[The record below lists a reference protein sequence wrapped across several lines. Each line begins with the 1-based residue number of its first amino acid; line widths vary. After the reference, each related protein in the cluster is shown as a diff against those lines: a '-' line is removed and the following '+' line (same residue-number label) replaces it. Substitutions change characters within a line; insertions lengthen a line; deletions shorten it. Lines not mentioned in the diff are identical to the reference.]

1 MSDSVFTKIIRAKFL
16 ATRSTRMIKPSLY
29 GYSSSPT
36 EYVLVV
42 SKQQVE
48 YIWDLSDEDYSSL
61 MNAVHR
67 IGNRVRE
74 ILKPTYVGIS
84 VEGNGVAHTHV
95 HIIPFETQ
103 AEFHH
108 LADQDAEP
116 DHAALAKM
124 AQKLSF

>member
-1 MSDSVFTKIIRAKFL
+1 
-16 ATRSTRMIKPSLY
+16 MIKPSLY